1 MLSCHLLK
9 ANYGYHFDK
18 ISTKI
23 LNECDLKIVHK
34 TNIVNLELSPINQN
48 FQTYQLG
55 KISSFTFILSNI
67 SDQ

>member
-9 ANYGYHFDK
+9 ANYGYHFDE

-34 TNIVNLELSPINQN
+34 TNIVNLELRPINQN
-48 FQTYQLG
+48 LQTYQLG